1 MVTTK
6 TMDQNIPKT
15 FYLILLALYFISIS
29 HVNGQS
35 TPTGKY
41 IYFSIGAEVIY
52 LVTVCLLPVYN
63 YINHIK
69 RQNLSLILLSKL
81 KVFTYIQNFT

>member
-41 IYFSIGAEVIY
+41 IRFSIGAEIINV
-52 LVTVCLLPVYN
+52 VTVCTLCV
-63 YINHIK
+63 
-69 RQNLSLILLSKL
+69 
-81 KVFTYIQNFT
+81 